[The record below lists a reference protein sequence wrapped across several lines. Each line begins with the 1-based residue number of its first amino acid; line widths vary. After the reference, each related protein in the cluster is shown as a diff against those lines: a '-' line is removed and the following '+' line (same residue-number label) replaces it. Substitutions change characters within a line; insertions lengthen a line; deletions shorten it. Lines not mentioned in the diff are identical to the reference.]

1 MSLNELTHEIAYK
14 AHNLISSCKARI
26 LIISLF
32 FSLFLVKL
40 IMGRKSV
47 ASLPSPYYILRVD
60 QIPSSVTL
68 YQLLSRISSYS
79 RHIVGI
85 ARTADY
91 YGKRL
96 GRTIFFYCT
105 SIIDARFISQTFID
119 FVEDGRDAQACVIA
133 DSVLGRASL
142 THLTMENRFHQVP
155 VTVHIKGL
163 ERQVE
168 GSTCY
173 LMQIL
178 PRFELNGTVTA
189 LRLNY
194 DVRRRMTRTDG
205 FVTFLHEREGR
216 QFGGEY
222 DPIEAEDHGRVISCL
237 LSDNVPMIVQIPD
250 SIIFVN
256 GMCEW
261 NEEAERVNQLILPR
275 RAPIAHANSAEHND
289 RPVVSSSQA
298 QIVRKPIVASVIV
311 RPQQSADPIPSTS
324 KSQALST
331 AKESVPAS
339 GNDITKKA
347 AINGWLK
354 TKNKTRQNQIDKLS
368 TKAVHNKKK
377 ATGHNNVELI
387 YDSSED
393 EVVMIKKTKNVKIN
407 PSQKV
412 TTTMQQPAKEPITAP
427 DSEDDSQLIIHE
439 EVVLTEEDD
448 EPTKN
453 V

>member
-1 MSLNELTHEIAYK
+1 
-14 AHNLISSCKARI
+14 
-26 LIISLF
+26 
-32 FSLFLVKL
+32 
-40 IMGRKSV
+40 MGRKSV

-91 YGKRL
+91 HAKRL

-119 FVEDGRDAQACVIA
+119 FVDDGRDAQACVIA
-133 DSVLGRASL
+133 DSVLGRASV
-142 THLTMENRFHQVP
+142 THLAMENRYHQVP

-168 GSTCY
+168 GSTFY
-173 LMQIL
+173 LMKIL
-178 PRFELNGTVTA
+178 PRFEVNGTVTA

-205 FVTFLHEREGR
+205 FITFLHEREGR

-222 DPIEAEDHGRVISCL
+222 DPIEAEDHGRVISGL
-237 LSDNVPMIVQIPD
+237 LSDNVPMLVQIPD
-250 SIIFVN
+250 SIIFIN

-261 NEEAERVNQLILPR
+261 NQEAERVNQLILQR
-275 RAPIAHANSAEHND
+275 RTPIEQANSAEHND
-289 RPVVSSSQA
+289 RPSVTLSQVQQA
-298 QIVRKPIVASVIV
+298 LKPLVASVIV
-311 RPQQSADPIPSTS
+311 RPQRSADPTPSTSTAPIPSTS
-324 KSQALST
+324 KGQAVLID
-331 AKESVPAS
+331 KKSVPAS
-339 GNDITKKA
+339 GNDIAKKA

-354 TKNKTRQNQIDKLS
+354 IKNKTRQNKIDKLS
-368 TKAVHNKKK
+368 TKAVHNKKT
-377 ATGHNNVELI
+377 ATGRKDVELI

-407 PSQKV
+407 SSEKV
-412 TTTMQQPAKEPITAP
+412 PTTMQQPAKEPITAP
-427 DSEDDSQLIIHE
+427 DSEDDSQLIIDE
-439 EVVLTEEDD
+439 EVVLSEEDD

-453 V
+453 I